1 MAPALDLGEYAWYS
15 MVNALAHNRDAFD
28 KNYFLTRNANL
39 VRPCGDVRHGIS
51 DINVQDSRFHI
62 IAFDTDATWCVHDL
76 MMPSRLACHVQGQLL
91 LRPLPGTPTSAA

>member
-51 DINVQDSRFHI
+51 DINVQDSRSTTFCKRKMRVI
-62 IAFDTDATWCVHDL
+62 VRI
-76 MMPSRLACHVQGQLL
+76 M
-91 LRPLPGTPTSAA
+91 